1 MQAMERDIKTNPYQ
15 HTKAYLRRRCV
26 RLLNWRKSQ
35 AEEAQAILEAVKV
48 VE

>member
-35 AEEAQAILEAVKV
+35 AEEAQAILEA
-48 VE
+48 EE